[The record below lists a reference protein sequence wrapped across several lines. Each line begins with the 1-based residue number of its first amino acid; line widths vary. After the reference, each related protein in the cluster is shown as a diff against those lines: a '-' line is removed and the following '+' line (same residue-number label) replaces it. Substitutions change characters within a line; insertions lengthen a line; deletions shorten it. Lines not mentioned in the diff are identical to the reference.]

1 MTLNL
6 LGLAADRLVYLA
18 QSQSVLA
25 GNIANTDTPGYVP
38 KAPVAFSNVL
48 NGGGNLAMVTT
59 SANDIPSPAGQSF
72 STRIATVAAKSPDG
86 NGVSLESQLAAIAGN
101 QINQQYAV
109 NIYKTYLGMFTTALG
124 PNP

>member
-1 MTLNL
+1 M
-6 LGLAADRLVYLA
+6 
-18 QSQSVLA
+18 
-25 GNIANTDTPGYVP
+25 
-38 KAPVAFSNVL
+38 L